1 MAFDRRDFRP
11 GDVIEMVYMSYIDP
25 VRPGILG
32 IVLNNQPILPGML
45 GVHWDE
51 PYDPCGG
58 RILGVM
64 EATDSIKKVTTIR
77 QEFVASHI
85 RLFGV
90 KP

>member
-1 MAFDRRDFRP
+1 MFDRRDFRP
-11 GDVIEMVYMSYIDP
+11 GDAVEMVYMNYIDP
-25 VRPGILG
+25 VRPGTLG
-32 IVLNNQPILPGML
+32 IVTDGQPILPGML
-45 GVHWDE
+45 CVYWDE

-85 RLFGV
+85 RLFGA
-90 KP
+90 KL